1 MSLCV
6 LLLGLRAKLSAASL
20 RLQVSLHLEPL
31 ARVCHT
37 RGGSSSGGPA
47 THLSSNVPQVASPA
61 TLDQPPPADAD
72 KSYVSGGGNTFRF
85 AMDRFHIRANANA
98 ISDFRGKDRSY
109 SQPTQTEQD
118 EPVEN
123 LKLRANGQMDVD
135 QPGNDILSGASLKR
149 RDGEHP

>member
-6 LLLGLRAKLSAASL
+6 LLLGLRAKLSAAFL

-31 ARVCHT
+31 ARACHT

-47 THLSSNVPQVASPA
+47 AHLSSNVPQVASPA

-72 KSYVSGGGNTFRF
+72 KSYVSGGGNTLRF
-85 AMDRFHIRANANA
+85 AMDRFHIRANANANANANA

-135 QPGNDILSGASLKR
+135 QPGNDILSGAS
-149 RDGEHP
+149 